1 MMTLIIVDGGGGGG
15 GGVTWNPAD
24 KSSDIALSGG
34 DLIATKI
41 NSVGVEAVRATTG
54 ISSGARYFEV
64 VVDETGGTGGGEYI
78 LIGIANSSFPI
89 TGGPGQDTNSYGYYQ
104 DTGEKYYN
112 NVLSAFGGTYKTNG
126 DVIGVAYDAD
136 AGEIYWSL
144 NGTWQGSGDP
154 STNTNPAFTGITGT
168 MYPCVSLYRDLA
180 PTQQVTGHFAAAD
193 LVYSPPTGFVAWE

>member
-41 NSVGVEAVRATTG
+41 NSDGVEAVRATTG

-64 VVDETGGTGGGEYI
+64 VVDVAGAGSGEFI
-78 LIGIANSSFPI
+78 LIGIANSTFPI
-89 TGGPGQDTNSYGYYQ
+89 TGGPGQDTDSHGYYQ
-104 DTGEKYYN
+104 DTGQKYFN
-112 NVLSAFGGTYKTNG
+112 NVLSAFGATYKTDG
-126 DVIGVAYDAD
+126 DVIGVAYDAT
-136 AGEIYWSL
+136 AGKLWWSK
-144 NGTWQGSGDP
+144 NGVWQGSGDP
-154 STNTNPAFTGITGT
+154 DTGTNEAFSGITGT
-168 MYPCVSLYRDLA
+168 QYPCVSLYRSSGGVQ
-180 PTQQVTGHFAAAD
+180 QQVTGHFAAAD